1 MKIMLVDR
9 CMAID
14 QAQASRSYTIS
25 QCHVPAWIAPEM
37 ATGDIN
43 KIATTAE
50 DVYALGILAYE
61 LVHGK

>member
-1 MKIMLVDR
+1 
-9 CMAID
+9 
-14 QAQASRSYTIS
+14 
-25 QCHVPAWIAPEM
+25 M